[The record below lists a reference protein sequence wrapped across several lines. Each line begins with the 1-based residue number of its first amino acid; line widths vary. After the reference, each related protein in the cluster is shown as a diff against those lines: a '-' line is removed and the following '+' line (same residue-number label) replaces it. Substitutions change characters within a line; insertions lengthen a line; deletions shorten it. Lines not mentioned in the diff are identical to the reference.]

1 VAGGGDAKDKMLRT
15 GRATVAHLSGRRHII
30 TRHVFGL
37 RAAFL
42 RVRDYE
48 RAPAQR
54 SAGAV
59 HHGGVNGAGRATVR
73 GGAWPPRPAR
83 NDHLAGSN
91 ETGAIIATPCIGR
104 RDPIAQQQSART
116 RDAASTEQAVQQQD
130 QERIRAQIAA
140 DTIAL
145 RRIYADDFLGIGPTG
160 VVRNKAEVIADFT
173 THALTYQSITTAEVR
188 VRVYGNT
195 AVETGRSTMVGQDR
209 GKDVPRENR
218 FTRVWVMTDG
228 RWQLVANHYSL
239 MTTQ

>member
-1 VAGGGDAKDKMLRT
+1 MEGLMKRT
-15 GRATVAHLSGRRHII
+15 S
-30 TRHVFGL
+30 
-37 RAAFL
+37 
-42 RVRDYE
+42 
-48 RAPAQR
+48 
-54 SAGAV
+54 
-59 HHGGVNGAGRATVR
+59 
-73 GGAWPPRPAR
+73 
-83 NDHLAGSN
+83 
-91 ETGAIIATPCIGR
+91 IIAALVLSAVSSA
-104 RDPIAQQQSART
+104 IAQQQSAQT
-116 RDAASTEQAVQQQD
+116 LDAASTELAVQQQD
-130 QERIRAQIAA
+130 QVRIRAQITA

-173 THALTYQSITTAEVR
+173 SHALTYQSITTAEVH

-228 RWQLVANHYSL
+228 RWQVVANHYSP

>member
-1 VAGGGDAKDKMLRT
+1 MKRT
-15 GRATVAHLSGRRHII
+15 
-30 TRHVFGL
+30 
-37 RAAFL
+37 
-42 RVRDYE
+42 
-48 RAPAQR
+48 
-54 SAGAV
+54 
-59 HHGGVNGAGRATVR
+59 
-73 GGAWPPRPAR
+73 W
-83 NDHLAGSN
+83 
-91 ETGAIIATPCIGR
+91 IIAALVLSAVSST
-104 RDPIAQQQSART
+104 IAQQQSART

-130 QERIRAQIAA
+130 QERIRAQINA
-140 DTIAL
+140 DTVAL
-145 RRIYADDFLGIGPTG
+145 RRVYADDFLGIGPTG

-195 AVETGRSTMVGQDR
+195 AVETGRSTMVGQDK

>member
-1 VAGGGDAKDKMLRT
+1 MLATPKRVGALLPKGWPNCVGLRFPTVNGIIRSVAGEPVEVTYHPFPDSA
-15 GRATVAHLSGRRHII
+15 RRVP
-30 TRHVFGL
+30 R
-37 RAAFL
+37 R
-42 RVRDYE
+42 RVLVPPI
-48 RAPAQR
+48 RAPMEGLMKR
-54 SAGAV
+54 TS
-59 HHGGVNGAGRATVR
+59 
-73 GGAWPPRPAR
+73 
-83 NDHLAGSN
+83 
-91 ETGAIIATPCIGR
+91 IIAALVLSAVSST
-104 RDPIAQQQSART
+104 IAQQQSART

-195 AVETGRSTMVGQDR
+195 AVETGRSTMVGQDK

>member
-1 VAGGGDAKDKMLRT
+1 MKRT
-15 GRATVAHLSGRRHII
+15 S
-30 TRHVFGL
+30 
-37 RAAFL
+37 
-42 RVRDYE
+42 
-48 RAPAQR
+48 
-54 SAGAV
+54 
-59 HHGGVNGAGRATVR
+59 
-73 GGAWPPRPAR
+73 
-83 NDHLAGSN
+83 
-91 ETGAIIATPCIGR
+91 IIAAVVLLAISSA
-104 RDPIAQQQSART
+104 IAQQQSART
-116 RDAASTEQAVQQQD
+116 EDAASTEQAVQQQD
-130 QERIRAQIAA
+130 QVRIRAQITA

-195 AVETGRSTMVGQDR
+195 ALETGRSTMVGQDR